1 MREPRTPDS
10 RFDLADF
17 PFEPHDVDVD
27 DHDSGGHRP
36 TPLTTST
43 NADRSA
49 GRRLAMVLLACWVLT
64 AACSSDPEPADRADT
79 DPSATP
85 ADSGEP
91 TEHPPNETGLTPTE
105 SEDPSADPP
114 DETALTPTESE
125 DPSEDAAVIAED
137 PSHDDIELAPVR
149 YGELD
154 AAMLAEMR
162 NSTSNEPVFVI
173 SFLRFNEQADYADGR
188 STDLTGE
195 AAYDLYGASGHR
207 EGVGGELVHSA
218 SISTTTTDSDGSRG
232 VSDWHRVEIARYPSR
247 SSYVQ
252 MFSNPEYQ
260 AAATHKDAGLETA
273 IVMVA
278 ELTMSSTSDVLPL
291 DSGPETIHLGELL
304 QLTDPAAEVLYEK
317 NVVAD
322 SIRFGLA
329 VPVGDFSIEGV
340 LVGDGRTWDE
350 FRLSQFPSRAAYD
363 EWEASDHRQ
372 NGLDHRVVGATD
384 SEIVVT
390 EPPTVRRLPEIPAAQ
405 PWRWFTMGSMDP
417 EGRAA
422 LFSNWQLVT
431 PVSTAE
437 ASPTPRAYPR
447 ALLDPDDISYE
458 HEGIRRSIADYIDRA
473 SAAGLLAIHDGTVV
487 LEHYGLGIDSD
498 SRFHIWSA
506 SKSFTSTLVAI
517 AAHEGKIASLDD
529 PVSMYA
535 PEFSDT
541 AYGETSIRNLLM
553 MASGIDFSHSGDPGR
568 TDLYWD
574 VVNQGQSIDDWTA
587 ALTRRVPGGTDFNYT
602 LTDTHVL
609 SAVLR
614 AVYDMPFAEIVET
627 KLWQPAGFASD
638 ATWGQNTSGSGG
650 HALGHCCLSL
660 TLQDFAHLGQLYL
673 DDFVVS
679 GEQMVP
685 SDWVDAVAQPGVG
698 ANYSLQFWLPPG
710 HDQEFIARGA
720 FSNYLWT
727 DTARGFTV
735 AQFGTPPP
743 RDALSTAEH
752 AAAMRAIGDALTD

>member
-1 MREPRTPDS
+1 MREPCTHDS
-10 RFDLADF
+10 RFELADF
-17 PFEPHDVDVD
+17 PFEPQYVGVDE
-27 DHDSGGHRP
+27 HDSGGHRP
-36 TPLTTST
+36 TPLSTST
-43 NADRSA
+43 NADRSS
-49 GRRLAMVLLACWVLT
+49 GRRLAVVLLACWVLA
-64 AACSSDPEPADRADT
+64 AACSSDPEPAERADA
-79 DPSATP
+79 DPSASP
-85 ADSGEP
+85 ADSDEP
-91 TEHPPNETGLTPTE
+91 TEHSSDETDPTPTE
-105 SEDPSADPP
+105 SEDPSAD
-114 DETALTPTESE
+114 
-125 DPSEDAAVIAED
+125 AAVRAED

-149 YGELD
+149 YGEVD

-162 NSTSNEPVFVI
+162 SSTSNEPVFVI
-173 SFLRFNEQADYADGR
+173 SFLRFNEQAAYADGR
-188 STDLTGE
+188 STELTGE
-195 AAYDLYGASGHR
+195 SAYDQYGASGHR

-218 SISTTTTDSDGSRG
+218 SISTTTTDSDAPRD

-247 SSYVQ
+247 SSYAQ

-260 AAATHKDAGLETA
+260 AAAAHKDAGLETA
-273 IVMVA
+273 IVLVA

-291 DSGPETIHLGELL
+291 DSDPETIHLGELL
-304 QLTDPAAEVLYEK
+304 QLTDPPAEILYEK

-350 FRLSQFPSRAAYD
+350 FRLFQFPSRAAYD

-372 NGLDHRVVGATD
+372 NGLDYRVAGATD
-384 SEIVVT
+384 SEIVVS
-390 EPPTVRRLPEIPAAQ
+390 EPPTVSRLPEIGAAQ
-405 PWRWFTMGSMDP
+405 PWRWFTMGSMEP

-447 ALLDPDDISYE
+447 ALIDPDDIFYE
-458 HEGIRRSIADYIDRA
+458 YEGTRRSIADYIDLA
-473 SAAGLLAIHDGTVV
+473 SAAGLLVIHDGTVV

-498 SRFHIWSA
+498 SRFHVWSA
-506 SKSFTSTLVAI
+506 SKSFTATLVAI
-517 AAHEGKIASLDD
+517 AVHEGKIASLDD
-529 PVSMYA
+529 PVSVYA

-541 AYGETSIRNLLM
+541 AYGETSIRDLLM
-553 MASGIDFSHSGDPGR
+553 MASGIDFFHSGEPGR

-587 ALTRRVPGGTDFNYT
+587 ALTRRVPDGTDFNYT

-638 ATWGQNTSGSGG
+638 ATWGQNTSGPHG

-698 ANYSLQFWLPPG
+698 ANYSLQFWLPSG

>member
-1 MREPRTPDS
+1 MREPRTHDS
-10 RFDLADF
+10 RFDLAD
-17 PFEPHDVDVD
+17 
-27 DHDSGGHRP
+27 RP
-36 TPLTTST
+36 S
-43 NADRSA
+43 
-49 GRRLAMVLLACWVLT
+49 GRRLAVVLLACWVL
-64 AACSSDPEPADRADT
+64 AASCSSDPEPAERADA
-79 DPSATP
+79 DPGAAP
-85 ADSGEP
+85 ADSDEP
-91 TEHPPNETGLTPTE
+91 TERSSDETGPTPTE
-105 SEDPSADPP
+105 SEDPSADA
-114 DETALTPTESE
+114 T
-125 DPSEDAAVIAED
+125 VGAED

-154 AAMLAEMR
+154 AATLAEMR
-162 NSTSNEPVFVI
+162 SSTSNEPVFVI
-173 SFLRFNEQADYADGR
+173 SFLRFNEHAAYADGR

-207 EGVGGELVHSA
+207 EGVGGELVHRA
-218 SISTTTTDSDGSRG
+218 SISTTTTDSDAPRD

-247 SSYVQ
+247 SSYAQ

-273 IVMVA
+273 IVLVA

-291 DSGPETIHLGELL
+291 DSDPETIHLGELL
-304 QLTDPAAEVLYEK
+304 QLTDPAAEILYEK

-350 FRLSQFPSRAAYD
+350 FRLSQFPSRATYD

-372 NGLDHRVVGATD
+372 NGLDHRVAGAAD
-384 SEIVVT
+384 SEIVVS
-390 EPPTVRRLPEIPAAQ
+390 EPPTVSRLPEIGAAQ
-405 PWRWFTMGSMDP
+405 PWRWFTMGTMQP

-447 ALLDPDDISYE
+447 ALIDPDDIFYE
-458 HEGIRRSIADYIDRA
+458 YEGTRRSIADYIDLA
-473 SAAGLLAIHDGTVV
+473 SAAGLLVIHDGTVV

-529 PVSMYA
+529 PVSMYV

-553 MASGIDFSHSGDPGR
+553 MASGIDFFHSGDPGR

-587 ALTRRVPGGTDFNYT
+587 ALTRRVPDGSDFNYT

-614 AVYDMPFAEIVET
+614 AVYEMPFAEIVET

-638 ATWGQNTSGSGG
+638 ATWGQNTNGPDG

-673 DDFVVS
+673 DDFILN
-679 GEQMVP
+679 GEQIVP

-698 ANYSLQFWLPPG
+698 ANYSLQFWLPSG

-743 RDALSTAEH
+743 REALSTAEH
-752 AAAMRAIGDALTD
+752 AAAMRAIGDALTG